1 MREALDQNAGFGRT
15 AIAALLALL
24 VSIVVAAQAGA
35 TESTEG
41 QGARASNPA
50 RTTAPTEGPVSGG
63 FDPSTPSPPTDES
76 PDPVTPPDDRPAFVE
91 DGQNGSGGVS
101 PDAGVAGSADPLAV
115 TQTAVPNFLIDS
127 FEIPP
132 FLLPIYQACGSEYGV
147 PWQVLASINRIE
159 TAFGT
164 NLSVSYAGAQGWMQ
178 FMPQTWAAYGVDA
191 NGDGKRD
198 PYNPVD
204 GICAAAN
211 YLDASGYSE
220 DPYGAIF
227 SYNRADWYV
236 QDVLEGA
243 RSYAKIP
250 EELITALTGLTEGAR
265 FPVVG
270 DATYEGQVATGTD
283 EGRQVES
290 KSGRTSIEIEAP
302 GGSPAIA
309 VNDGVISEIDPVN
322 GRVVLRDVYG
332 NSYEYSGLGTIARL
346 HPVPRRGGGSSV
358 DATFKAGD
366 NSAPDETTE
375 MGSAKAAADPRRK
388 ARPADVKSAET
399 AAGTEISEVAVDP
412 KAADSVDGDPA
423 LVAAGERRA
432 TQEQIGEV
440 RKSAEAQEGP
450 TNTEDLRGR
459 VYANPLRP
467 QNQNRATVDGQSTAA
482 PVSTSIDGRPG
493 DYVVYGGSGIFKF
506 DPGSTDLM
514 PLREGSKVI
523 AGTVLGRLPETPNAS
538 IEFSI
543 RPGTGRE
550 EAAPRIDP
558 KPFLDGWRLLAE
570 TNIYNARG
578 KNRFADR
585 LGAGGVLLLSK
596 TALQKRVLADP
607 DISLQ
612 ECDRQDIAN
621 GSIDRRVLATL
632 AYLSAKDYD
641 LMITS
646 LYCGRET
653 SITTSGNI
661 SNHSR
666 GSAVDIAAINGE
678 IVSAATQGP
687 GSLTDRVAREVL
699 ALQGTMAPS
708 EVISLLDY
716 PQPAGF
722 AMSDHDDHLHVGF
735 SSFGDDELPGGYVGA
750 TLGAEQWD
758 RLIER
763 LGQIRNPEVPEGVSG
778 SALPAGDG
786 ARAGGGQ

>member
-1 MREALDQNAGFGRT
+1 MSEALDQSAVFGRT
-15 AIAALLALL
+15 AFAALAALL
-24 VSIVVAAQAGA
+24 VSLAMVGPAAA
-35 TESTEG
+35 TQEG
-41 QGARASNPA
+41 GSA
-50 RTTAPTEGPVSGG
+50 TKAPVTGG
-63 FDPSTPSPPTDES
+63 FDPSTPAPPAEEA
-76 PDPVTPPDDRPAFVE
+76 PAPVDPPGDAPEFVE
-91 DGQNGSGGVS
+91 DEAPDSGGVS
-101 PDAGVAGSADPLAV
+101 PDDPAPDAMDPLAV
-115 TQTAVPNFLIDS
+115 EPATVPNFLIDS

-132 FLLPIYQACGSEYGV
+132 FLLPIYQACGSEYGI

-178 FMPQTWAAYGVDA
+178 FMPPTWEAYGVDA

-204 GICAAAN
+204 AICSAAN

-220 DPYGAIF
+220 DVYGAIF
-227 SYNRADWYV
+227 AYNRADWYV

-243 RSYAKIP
+243 RTYAQIP

-270 DATYEGQVATGTD
+270 EVTYEGQVETSGADGSQ
-283 EGRQVES
+283 RVES
-290 KSGRTSIEIEAP
+290 RSGRTSIEIEAP
-302 GGSPAIA
+302 AGSPAIA

-332 NSYEYSGLGTIARL
+332 NSYEYAGLGTIARL
-346 HPVPRRGGGSSV
+346 HPVPRKRAGSE
-358 DATFKAGD
+358 AGRTFAAGE
-366 NSAPDETTE
+366 SEAPDESTD
-375 MGSAKAAADPRRK
+375 MGSAKAAGDSRPK
-388 ARPADVKSAET
+388 QSSNGAR
-399 AAGTEISEVAVDP
+399 AAGTDISEVVVDRD
-412 KAADSVDGDPA
+412 AAAASGGDPA
-423 LVAAGERRA
+423 LTAAGERRA
-432 TQEQIGEV
+432 EQEEIGEV
-440 RKSAEAQEGP
+440 RESAAALEGP
-450 TNTEDLRGR
+450 ANTEDLRGR

-467 QNQNRATVDGQSTAA
+467 QNQSRATVDGQSTET
-482 PVSTSIDGRPG
+482 PVASSIEGRPG
-493 DYVVYGGSGIFKF
+493 DYVVYGGSGIFRF
-506 DPGSTDLM
+506 DPGKTDLM
-514 PLREGSKVI
+514 PLKEGSKVI
-523 AGTVLGRLPETPNAS
+523 AGTVLGRLAETPTAS
-538 IEFSI
+538 IQFSI
-543 RPGTGRE
+543 RPGTGEE

-578 KNRFADR
+578 RNRFADR

-596 TALQKRVLADP
+596 SALQKRVLADP
-607 DISLQ
+607 DLSIH
-612 ECDRQDIAN
+612 ECGRQDIAN

-632 AYLSAKDYD
+632 AYLSAKNYS

-646 LYCGRET
+646 LYCGREV
-653 SITTSGNI
+653 SITTSGNV

-678 IVSAATQGP
+678 VITAATQGP

-708 EVISLLDY
+708 EVITLLDY

-722 AMSDHDDHLHVGF
+722 GMADHDDHIHIGF
-735 SSFGDDELPGGYVGA
+735 SSYGDEELAGGYVGA
-750 TLGAEQWD
+750 TLGADQWE

-763 LGQIRNPEVPEGVSG
+763 LGQIRNPEVPDGVSG
-778 SALPAGDG
+778 SALPAGEGD
-786 ARAGGGQ
+786 RAGGRR